1 MNKIV
6 SFMTSY
12 KDDSQNTKI
21 FIYLISILA
30 LINILSIFPDLYSIY
45 SKNGII
51 SESLNSN
58 FVSADKIKV
67 STLTEN
73 IISLTSIEYK
83 YAFIIPFYLYII
95 SLIMILLNYW
105 KILFAIIVIFL
116 HTVFLNSAYLLSYG
130 ADFMIAFLLYINLF
144 FCIEDQIKV
153 ESYKGIIFSFAVR
166 LMQIQLCIIYFFGG
180 FGKVLGFDWLDGN
193 AIWLC
198 VNHYLDEKVINSFF
212 AHIPKFIYQ
221 LASLHVTI
229 LELLFPIFVFL
240 SKNIRKWTVINI
252 IIMHIVIALVIKIYT
267 FSIAMLLFNIIAF
280 YPGKF
285 SILMKYLDE
294 KRSVIFK
301 QKNKNN
307 EVTT

>member
-1 MNKIV
+1 
-6 SFMTSY
+6 MTSY
-12 KDDSQNTKI
+12 KDDSKNTKI

-51 SESLNSN
+51 SESLNNN

-83 YAFIIPFYLYII
+83 YAFIIPFYLYIV

-153 ESYKGIIFSFAVR
+153 KSYKGIIFSFAVR

-180 FGKVLGFDWLDGN
+180 FGKALGFDWLDGN

-198 VNHYLDEKVINSFF
+198 INHYLDEKVINSFF

-240 SKNIRKWTVINI
+240 SKNIRKWTIINI